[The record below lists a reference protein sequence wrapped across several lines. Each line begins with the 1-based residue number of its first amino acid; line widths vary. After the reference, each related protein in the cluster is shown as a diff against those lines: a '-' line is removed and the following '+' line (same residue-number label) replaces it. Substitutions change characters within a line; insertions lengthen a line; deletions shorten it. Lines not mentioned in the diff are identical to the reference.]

1 MSETQ
6 GKEYF
11 ERLKSEAKE
20 FIDGIG
26 TESERDQ
33 RIIKPIY
40 GFVQTGF
47 RESRAEKGGTV

>member
-6 GKEYF
+6 GKEYY

-26 TESERDQ
+26 TKSEFDQ
-33 RIIKPIY
+33 RAIRLIY
-40 GFVQTGF
+40 GFTRAGF
-47 RESRAEKGGTV
+47 RESRAEKGGAV

>member
-1 MSETQ
+1 MSKAQ
-6 GKEYF
+6 DKEYA

-33 RIIKPIY
+33 RIIKLIY
-40 GFVQTGF
+40 GFARSGF
-47 RESRAEKGGTV
+47 RESRAEKGGAV